1 MSNFILAVHYGMD
14 YDHIEYVEMTQGI
27 PMRVTLTKDPAKA
40 TYRSFEEA
48 KRWANDILRN
58 GEGTGTWKIEVIPIE
73 EANQMTQPDQSELDG
88 LLSELGIGMCKFKPD
103 SDSSPDSAKCY
114 YCGGSKWKPR
124 HTARA
129 TIVAYITANYT
140 PNSEVE
146 QLKSRIAWLEGKIEG
161 LSNDNL
167 TPHLTP
173 HLTPKKLPRF
183 EP

>member
-1 MSNFILAVHYGMD
+1 MSKPQLTNPTNEQELREQVLTEFKQVHKLAPAD
-14 YDHIEYVEMTQGI
+14 YTENCTNIVMSLVE
-27 PMRVTLTKDPAKA
+27 
-40 TYRSFEEA
+40 
-48 KRWANDILRN
+48 
-58 GEGTGTWKIEVIPIE
+58 
-73 EANQMTQPDQSELDG
+73 
-88 LLSELGIGMCKFKPD
+88 
-103 SDSSPDSAKCY
+103 
-114 YCGGSKWKPR
+114 
-124 HTARA
+124 
-129 TIVAYITANYT
+129 AYITANYT

>member
-1 MSNFILAVHYGMD
+1 
-14 YDHIEYVEMTQGI
+14 MT
-27 PMRVTLTKDPAKA
+27 
-40 TYRSFEEA
+40 
-48 KRWANDILRN
+48 N
-58 GEGTGTWKIEVIPIE
+58 
-73 EANQMTQPDQSELDG
+73 QSELEQILDGMYHAAHTDG
-88 LLSELGIGMCKFKPD
+88 LNDVFRPAPKVDQYKKL
-103 SDSSPDSAKCY
+103 
-114 YCGGSKWKPR
+114 
-124 HTARA
+124 
-129 TIVAYITANYT
+129 ITANYT

>member
-1 MSNFILAVHYGMD
+1 MTPQSSCKYNGHGFNDDGVCIYCHEDDGTQTTASD
-14 YDHIEYVEMTQGI
+14 EMTQ
-27 PMRVTLTKDPAKA
+27 P
-40 TYRSFEEA
+40 
-48 KRWANDILRN
+48 N
-58 GEGTGTWKIEVIPIE
+58 
-73 EANQMTQPDQSELDG
+73 QSELREQV
-88 LLSELGIGMCKFKPD
+88 LTEFKQVYRLAPAD
-103 SDSSPDSAKCY
+103 YTENCTNVVMS
-114 YCGGSKWKPR
+114 
-124 HTARA
+124 
-129 TIVAYITANYT
+129 IVEAYITANYT

>member
-1 MSNFILAVHYGMD
+1 
-14 YDHIEYVEMTQGI
+14 
-27 PMRVTLTKDPAKA
+27 
-40 TYRSFEEA
+40 
-48 KRWANDILRN
+48 
-58 GEGTGTWKIEVIPIE
+58 
-73 EANQMTQPDQSELDG
+73 MTQPNQSKLEQELDE
-88 LLSELGIGMCKFKPD
+88 LLQ
-103 SDSSPDSAKCY
+103 SPSYGVTLFAGHRDVLVS
-114 YCGGSKWKPR
+114 
-124 HTARA
+124 H
-129 TIVAYITANYT
+129 IVRYITANYT

>member
-1 MSNFILAVHYGMD
+1 
-14 YDHIEYVEMTQGI
+14 
-27 PMRVTLTKDPAKA
+27 
-40 TYRSFEEA
+40 
-48 KRWANDILRN
+48 
-58 GEGTGTWKIEVIPIE
+58 
-73 EANQMTQPDQSELDG
+73 MTQPNQSELEQWA
-88 LLSELGIGMCKFKPD
+88 SKFIEFV
-103 SDSSPDSAKCY
+103 
-114 YCGGSKWKPR
+114 
-124 HTARA
+124 HTGHYDYDEYFDVQ
-129 TIVAYITANYT
+129 TKDLCHYITANYT

>member
-1 MSNFILAVHYGMD
+1 
-14 YDHIEYVEMTQGI
+14 
-27 PMRVTLTKDPAKA
+27 
-40 TYRSFEEA
+40 
-48 KRWANDILRN
+48 
-58 GEGTGTWKIEVIPIE
+58 
-73 EANQMTQPDQSELDG
+73 MTQPNQSELEQM
-88 LLSELGIGMCKFKPD
+88 LIKLCWVTAP
-103 SDSSPDSAKCY
+103 SSQADVD
-114 YCGGSKWKPR
+114 R
-124 HTARA
+124 
-129 TIVAYITANYT
+129 VMAYITANYT

>member
-1 MSNFILAVHYGMD
+1 MKSSTSKSSN
-14 YDHIEYVEMTQGI
+14 
-27 PMRVTLTKDPAKA
+27 P
-40 TYRSFEEA
+40 
-48 KRWANDILRN
+48 
-58 GEGTGTWKIEVIPIE
+58 
-73 EANQMTQPDQSELDG
+73 MTQPNQSELEQM
-88 LLSELGIGMCKFKPD
+88 LIKLCWVTAP
-103 SDSSPDSAKCY
+103 SSQADVD
-114 YCGGSKWKPR
+114 R
-124 HTARA
+124 
-129 TIVAYITANYT
+129 VMAYITANYT

>member
-1 MSNFILAVHYGMD
+1 
-14 YDHIEYVEMTQGI
+14 
-27 PMRVTLTKDPAKA
+27 
-40 TYRSFEEA
+40 
-48 KRWANDILRN
+48 
-58 GEGTGTWKIEVIPIE
+58 
-73 EANQMTQPDQSELDG
+73 MTQPNQSELYQALTDICF
-88 LLSELGIGMCKFKPD
+88 EN
-103 SDSSPDSAKCY
+103 
-114 YCGGSKWKPR
+114 GGVTKTMVDKL
-124 HTARA
+124 T
-129 TIVAYITANYT
+129 AYITANYT

>member
-1 MSNFILAVHYGMD
+1 
-14 YDHIEYVEMTQGI
+14 
-27 PMRVTLTKDPAKA
+27 
-40 TYRSFEEA
+40 
-48 KRWANDILRN
+48 
-58 GEGTGTWKIEVIPIE
+58 
-73 EANQMTQPDQSELDG
+73 MTQPNQPNQSELESDIEM
-88 LLSELGIGMCKFKPD
+88 LLLRVYNGEYD
-103 SDSSPDSAKCY
+103 RSASQTLADVK
-114 YCGGSKWKPR
+114 KR
-124 HTARA
+124 
-129 TIVAYITANYT
+129 IVSLITANYT

>member
-1 MSNFILAVHYGMD
+1 MTNQNNELDRAIKLMERAVTLRSPALR
-14 YDHIEYVEMTQGI
+14 EVEMT
-27 PMRVTLTKDPAKA
+27 RAKQA
-40 TYRSFEEA
+40 IQALYAPEPVE
-48 KRWANDILRN
+48 N
-58 GEGTGTWKIEVIPIE
+58 GELREQVLTE
-73 EANQMTQPDQSELDG
+73 
-88 LLSELGIGMCKFKPD
+88 FKQVHKLAPAD
-103 SDSSPDSAKCY
+103 YTENC
-114 YCGGSKWKPR
+114 
-124 HTARA
+124 TN
-129 TIVAYITANYT
+129 IVMSLVEAYITANYT